1 MEKIMMALLLVLV
14 LGNNFVQ
21 LYEIRRVHRKE
32 RQLMNDAQK
41 RRPERRGGEKVDF
54 KEAKNPF
61 KPVVVEVDGEKV
73 FTADFIFTQM
83 GAQDRRIDRSSV
95 IAFIACSISLLNLV
109 LFLFI

>member
-41 RRPERRGGEKVDF
+41 RRPERRGGEKGSEMV
-54 KEAKNPF
+54 
-61 KPVVVEVDGEKV
+61 
-73 FTADFIFTQM
+73 
-83 GAQDRRIDRSSV
+83 
-95 IAFIACSISLLNLV
+95 
-109 LFLFI
+109 